1 MSWNSVPSVPPSP
14 RPTRKVPVPLLALG
28 VALLV
33 AIAAITF
40 GVLSGS
46 TNAGPS
52 PHHGITVV
60 DDYGRTV
67 TVPAPAS
74 RIVVLIASAMD
85 IVYSLGLRSSVV
97 GVDCGPGN
105 DYTADYTP
113 GQVANWSLSGLA
125 CVSALPFSASSI
137 QILNPQLVVAGPG
150 ISVSDLNTLQQ
161 SDGIPALGLN
171 PSNLSGILTDV
182 TLVGALT
189 GHAVAA
195 THLDAAL
202 NASLAQ
208 DQNLRSLVGPPPSVL
223 LTYYDDPTGY
233 YTFGPGSFGESLLQ
247 AAGGASITSNDSQAN
262 TGEISGS
269 YVLEANPVII
279 IAGVG
284 FGISVANYS
293 VGPYWSEFSAVSHG
307 QVYGFDVTLL
317 TEPGPAMIL
326 GIPELM
332 ALLHPGIAVGG

>member
-1 MSWNSVPSVPPSP
+1 MSLNPSP
-14 RPTRKVPVPLLALG
+14 AGTPSPSRTRRVPVPLLALG

-33 AIAAITF
+33 AVAAITV

-46 TNAGPS
+46 TGAAPS
-52 PHHGITVV
+52 HGITVV
-60 DDYGRTV
+60 DDYGRSV
-67 TVPAPAS
+67 TVPAPAK

-113 GQVANWSLSGLA
+113 GQVANWSLAGLA
-125 CVSALPFSASSI
+125 CVSALPFSAASI

-161 SDGIPALGLN
+161 TDGIPSLGLN
-171 PSNLSGILTDV
+171 PSNLSGILRDV

-189 GHAVAA
+189 GSATAA

-208 DQNLRSLVGPPPSVL
+208 DQDLRSLAGPAPSVL
-223 LTYYDDPTGY
+223 MTYYDDPTGY
-233 YTFGPGSFGESLLQ
+233 YTFGPGSFGQSLLN
-247 AAGGASITSNDSQAN
+247 AAGGQSITANDTQAN
-262 TGEISGS
+262 SGEISGS
-269 YVLEANPVII
+269 FVLEANPDLII
-279 IAGVG
+279 VGTGFGLGVG
-284 FGISVANYS
+284 NYS
-293 VGPYWSEFSAVSHG
+293 VGPYWAQLSAVSQG
-307 QVYGFDVTLL
+307 KVYGFDVTLL
-317 TEPGPAMIL
+317 TEPGPAMIF
-326 GIPELM
+326 GIPSLM